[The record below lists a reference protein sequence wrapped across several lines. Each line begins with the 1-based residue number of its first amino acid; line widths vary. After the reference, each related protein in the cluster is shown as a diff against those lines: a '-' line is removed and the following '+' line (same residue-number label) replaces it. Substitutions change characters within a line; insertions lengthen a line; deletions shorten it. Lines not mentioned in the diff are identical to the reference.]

1 MKEIMLDLET
11 MGVGNDAAIIAVG
24 AVVFDLAS
32 DTYTEE
38 NSFYSTVDLQSAV
51 SSGGVISPSTVMWWM
66 QQSDEA
72 RAEFIEE
79 GAYIK
84 HVLLLFGSWVG
95 QIREMPE
102 QPDIQVWG
110 NGSDFDNV
118 ILRSAYER
126 AGLPVPWHFRE
137 NRCFRTMRAM
147 HPTVDTSAWNDEVK
161 HKAVDDARWQ
171 ARYLFEIVNGG
182 E

>member
-72 RAEFIEE
+72 RAEFLNGGNHIEDTLSSFR
-79 GAYIK
+79 GW
-84 HVLLLFGSWVG
+84 LLNINRFY
-95 QIREMPE
+95 
-102 QPDIQVWG
+102 DIQVWG

-126 AGLPVPWHFRE
+126 VGLSTPWHFRE